1 MSLGAHRSRN
11 AASTRAL
18 AVALATTIALA
29 WILAVAVPTRAA
41 STLDVDVGFGTGTVA
56 AQAFGPG
63 DLTVAVG
70 DSLRFTITSDEVHTV
85 TLGEGPADVP
95 PPNWPVSGWSA
106 PAGPPPWDF
115 GSVEFDGTGFLNT
128 GIILKDSTASVEFT
142 AAGTFPFLCAIHP
155 GMAGEVE
162 VVESGETTSQSEA
175 DSASQATEDE
185 LLGQVDDMRADRL
198 ASVTEADNG
207 DGTSTWNV
215 FADALGEVTPMPG
228 GGTGYLELLDFI
240 PDDVSIEAGDT
251 VSWTAASFHTVTF
264 VPDGTD
270 PASLDPFT
278 TPPSGDGTAY
288 TGDTIANSGLFN
300 AGPGSPTSFS
310 LTFPESGA
318 YDFYCL
324 LHLPLGQT
332 GTVMAG
338 LPDSTT
344 ALPAN
349 DSTTSMALLAAA
361 ALGAAIWLRRRQRW
375 SASG

>member
-1 MSLGAHRSRN
+1 MG
-11 AASTRAL
+11 
-18 AVALATTIALA
+18 VATTVALA
-29 WILAVAVPTRAA
+29 WILAVAAPARAEA
-41 STLDVDVGFGTGTVA
+41 TLDVDVGYGTGTVA

-142 AAGTFPFLCAIHP
+142 AAGIFPFLCAIHP
-155 GMAGEVE
+155 GMAGQVE
-162 VVESGETTSQSEA
+162 VVESGETTSRSEA

-185 LLGQVDDMRADRL
+185 LLSRVDDMRTDRL
-198 ASVTEADNG
+198 ASVSEVDNG
-207 DGTSTWNV
+207 DGSSTWNV
-215 FADALGEVTPMPG
+215 FADALGPVGPMPG
-228 GGTGYLELLDFI
+228 GGTGYLELLEFL
-240 PDDVSIEAGDT
+240 PDDVAIEAGDT

-270 PASLDPFT
+270 PASLNPFT
-278 TPPSGDGTAY
+278 TPPSGDGTTY
-288 TGDTIANSGLFN
+288 TGDTVANSGLFN
-300 AGPGSPTSFS
+300 AGPGSPASFK
-310 LTFPESGA
+310 LTFPETGA

-338 LPDSTT
+338 LPDSATT
-344 ALPAN
+344 LPVN
-349 DSTTSMALLAAA
+349 DWTMPMALVGAA
-361 ALGAAIWLRRRQRW
+361 ALGAALWLYRRQRW
-375 SASG
+375 SATG